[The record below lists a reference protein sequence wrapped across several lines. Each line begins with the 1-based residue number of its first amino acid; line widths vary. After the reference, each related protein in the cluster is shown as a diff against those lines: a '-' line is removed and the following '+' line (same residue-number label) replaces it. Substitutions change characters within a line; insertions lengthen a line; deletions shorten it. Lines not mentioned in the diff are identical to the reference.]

1 MSEVKDIDASVFQET
16 ISADQYELPVQ
27 HQKQQHQEEQDQVFP
42 TLAVAVQPA
51 LHLLLD
57 AGYGIPRE
65 IRPRQEKILAIAKQI
80 ANFLEWQQQTSS
92 SFATSKT
99 ETTNLL
105 LAPVTVIGCKDEEMK
120 AALIDR
126 LESLLSSNPKSKML
140 TQITSATNENE
151 IIENEDF
158 RSDSFSSQQRTSAKS
173 STSVVQQLPSHFSF
187 ARDQEHTDTLLVDA
201 VYLSPD
207 ASSCLNPNRPP
218 PSKVVVGLL
227 IDRRIQLNRS
237 LGRSQQLHLDAKR
250 WPMEVLG
257 DGNLCHSQEPLNVDT
272 ILEALQQWSWNSHTT
287 SSCNTSS
294 TDGGSMVNNDYAFQ
308 QASLQAFL
316 HHTKRHPA
324 RPKHR

>member
-158 RSDSFSSQQRTSAKS
+158 RSDS
-173 STSVVQQLPSHFSF
+173 
-187 ARDQEHTDTLLVDA
+187 
-201 VYLSPD
+201 
-207 ASSCLNPNRPP
+207 
-218 PSKVVVGLL
+218 
-227 IDRRIQLNRS
+227 
-237 LGRSQQLHLDAKR
+237 
-250 WPMEVLG
+250 
-257 DGNLCHSQEPLNVDT
+257 
-272 ILEALQQWSWNSHTT
+272 
-287 SSCNTSS
+287 
-294 TDGGSMVNNDYAFQ
+294 
-308 QASLQAFL
+308 
-316 HHTKRHPA
+316 
-324 RPKHR
+324 